1 MYSRFLLI
9 LSTLVLLTDWCD
21 ALQAHA
27 QSHKT
32 QPNIVYILADDLGYG
47 DVGAF
52 GQKKIE
58 TPNIDALAREGMI
71 FTQHYALPVCAP
83 SRYSLMTGIHS
94 GHAYIRG
101 NDEWAERGDVW
112 NYAAMEANPSLE
124 GQLPI
129 PDSTL
134 TIAKILRQAGYRT
147 ALVGKWGL
155 GGPMTTGIPNNQ
167 GFDYF
172 FGFLCQR
179 QDHNYYA
186 GHLWENTLRVPL
198 NNHVQDPKV
207 KLPPGADPLDEKSY
221 APYTQIDYSPDLII
235 SAALRFIDTCKKNP
249 FFLYFASPLPHA
261 SLQAPERLVR
271 YYHQKFGD
279 EKPFTGGSYVPCRY
293 PHATRAAMITLLDE
307 HVGAIVKELKK
318 QGVYDHTLII
328 FTGDNGPTMEG
339 GSDGPWFDSGGPFKS
354 GQGWGK
360 GSVHEGG
367 IREPYIISWPGK
379 IQPHSKSDLISA
391 NWDFLPTVCD
401 AMGMETPARIDGIS
415 FLPTLLGHAA
425 RQKKHPYLYWEFPGY
440 GGQQAVRLGDWKA
453 IREQMQKGNLK
464 IQLFDLAKDPAEHDD
479 VSATHPDI
487 VARVREIMKTEHA
500 TAQVASFRMK
510 VLDGEHTLS
519 R

>member
-1 MYSRFLLI
+1 MYYRVLLI
-9 LSTLVLLTDWCD
+9 LGVLFLLRT
-21 ALQAHA
+21 QGHA
-27 QSHKT
+27 QQAPASENSAK
-32 QPNIVYILADDLGYG
+32 PNIVYILADDLGYG

-58 TPNIDALAREGMI
+58 TPNIDALARAGKI

-94 GHAYIRG
+94 GHSFIRG
-101 NDEWAERGDVW
+101 NDEWTERGDVW
-112 NYAAMEANPSLE
+112 NYAAMEANPFLE

-129 PDSTL
+129 PDSTV
-134 TIAKILRQAGYRT
+134 TIAKILKGAGYRT

-179 QDHNYYA
+179 EDHNYYA

-198 NNHVQDPKV
+198 NNRVQDPDV
-207 KLPPGADPLDEKSY
+207 RLPAGEDSMDEKSY

-235 SAALRFIDTCKKNP
+235 AAALRFIDRCKKRP

-261 SLQAPERLVR
+261 SLQAPERLVK

-318 QGVYDHTLII
+318 QGVYDNTII
-328 FTGDNGPTMEG
+328 VFTGDNGSTMEG

-354 GQGWGK
+354 GRGWGK

-379 IQPHSKSDLISA
+379 IKPHTRTDLMSA
-391 NWDFLPTVCD
+391 NWDFVPTMCEVL
-401 AMGMETPARIDGIS
+401 GIQSPRGVDGIS
-415 FLPTLLGHAA
+415 FLPTLLDKPAV
-425 RQKKHPYLYWEFPGY
+425 QKKHPYLYWEFPGY
-440 GGQQAVRLGDWKA
+440 GGQQAVRLGDWKGM
-453 IREQMQKGNLK
+453 RENMRKGNLT
-464 IQLFDLAKDPAEHDD
+464 IQLFNLADDPAEQHDI
-479 VSATHPDI
+479 SAEHPDI
-487 VARVREIMKTEHA
+487 VRKIREIMNREHA
-500 TAQVASFRMK
+500 TPQVASFRMK
-510 VLDGEHTLS
+510 VLDGEHPHT